1 MLCNQGMPIHVYFVT
16 DLNWDLSMY
25 VGVVKL
31 VVV

>member
-1 MLCNQGMPIHVYFVT
+1 MPIHVNFVT